1 MKKLRGQI
9 SESRRLA
16 ILLAVSGGFMDA
28 YTYTF
33 RGEVFANAQTGNIIL
48 LAINLSEGNFEKM
61 LQYLFP
67 VIAFAFGIIIAE
79 VVHRF
84 CTIDNI
90 LHWRQYTVLLE
101 CIILFSVGFISQEY
115 NMIANSLVSFA
126 CGIQVESFRKVKGN
140 ASATTMC
147 IGNLRSG
154 TQNLFN
160 FIFNKDKECLRKS
173 LIYYGVIFFFAFG
186 AVIENFIIGFWKQYT
201 IWCSCILLFAGF
213 LLMFL
218 QAEEEDKQTYK
229 LK

>member
-67 VIAFAFGIIIAE
+67 VIAFAFGIILAE
-79 VVHRF
+79 IVHRF

-186 AVIENFIIGFWKQYT
+186 AVIENVII
-201 IWCSCILLFAGF
+201 
-213 LLMFL
+213 
-218 QAEEEDKQTYK
+218 
-229 LK
+229 

>member
-67 VIAFAFGIIIAE
+67 VIAFAFGIILAE
-79 VVHRF
+79 IVHRF

-101 CIILFSVGFISQEY
+101 CIILFSVGFIFQEY
-115 NMIANSLVSFA
+115 NMIANSLV
-126 CGIQVESFRKVKGN
+126 
-140 ASATTMC
+140 
-147 IGNLRSG
+147 
-154 TQNLFN
+154 
-160 FIFNKDKECLRKS
+160 
-173 LIYYGVIFFFAFG
+173 
-186 AVIENFIIGFWKQYT
+186 
-201 IWCSCILLFAGF
+201 
-213 LLMFL
+213 
-218 QAEEEDKQTYK
+218 
-229 LK
+229 

>member
-67 VIAFAFGIIIAE
+67 VIAFAFGIILAE
-79 VVHRF
+79 IVHRF

-126 CGIQVESFRKVKGN
+126 CGIQVESFRKVKAMLRQPQC
-140 ASATTMC
+140 ASATC
-147 IGNLRSG
+147 VQVHKIYLI
-154 TQNLFN
+154 LFLIKIKN
-160 FIFNKDKECLRKS
+160 VLENRLYTTELYSS
-173 LIYYGVIFFFAFG
+173 LLS
-186 AVIENFIIGFWKQYT
+186 ER
-201 IWCSCILLFAGF
+201 LLKM
-213 LLMFL
+213 L
-218 QAEEEDKQTYK
+218 
-229 LK
+229 